1 MANSSGTQWIDQ
13 AHKLGK
19 DLRKRAAEHDHK
31 DLFVKENN
39 AALKKHHVLTAAN
52 PEGIVDVDILI
63 DEHYGFGGI
72 MDKIEAGLN
81 VAGKDINSLT
91 VDDLAPIDEFHTR
104 GRESTLEVAE
114 LANLKASDLV
124 LDVGCGLGGTARHLA
139 EQYECDV
146 VGIDLT
152 EEYISVGKKLTEL
165 VGLSDRVKLRQGSA
179 LEIPYEDES
188 FDIVW
193 TEHVQMNIADKN
205 RFYSEIARVLKPE
218 GRLLF
223 HDIFRGMGDSP
234 FYPAP
239 WAEDESISA
248 LVTQPEARSI
258 IEQVGLEIEHWVG
271 KVQES
276 IEFFK
281 RVSTQIDVGGPPPIG
296 IHLLMGDNAKDKLQ
310 NYVRNLCENRVS
322 VAMGIAHKK

>member
-1 MANSSGTQWIDQ
+1 MNFD
-13 AHKLGK
+13 
-19 DLRKRAAEHDHK
+19 
-31 DLFVKENN
+31 
-39 AALKKHHVLTAAN
+39 ALVEK
-52 PEGIVDVDILI
+52 
-63 DEHYGFGGI
+63 HYGFGGI
-72 MDKIEAGLN
+72 MEKIEAGLN
-81 VAGKDINSLT
+81 LAGKDVNSLT
-91 VDDLAPIDEFHTR
+91 VADLAPIDEFHTR

-114 LANLKASDLV
+114 LAKLKASDLV
-124 LDVGCGLGGTARHLA
+124 LDVGCGLGGTARYLS
-139 EQYECDV
+139 EKYKCNV

-165 VGLSDRVKLRQGSA
+165 VGLIDRVELRHGSA
-179 LEIPYEDES
+179 LEIPYEDER

-205 RFYSEIARVLKPE
+205 RFYSEIARVLKPG

-223 HDIFRGMGDSP
+223 HDIFRGLGDPP
-234 FYPAP
+234 FYPTP

-248 LVTQPEARSI
+248 LATGTEARSI
-258 IEQVGLEIEHWVG
+258 IEQVGLKIEQWLV

-281 RVSTQIDVGGPPPIG
+281 RVSAQIEADGSPPIG

-310 NYVRNLCENRVS
+310 IYVRNLSEDRVS
-322 VAMGIAHKK
+322 VALGMALKISASAS

>member
-1 MANSSGTQWIDQ
+1 MNFD
-13 AHKLGK
+13 
-19 DLRKRAAEHDHK
+19 
-31 DLFVKENN
+31 
-39 AALKKHHVLTAAN
+39 ALVEK
-52 PEGIVDVDILI
+52 
-63 DEHYGFGGI
+63 HYGFGGI
-72 MDKIEAGLN
+72 MEKIEAGLN
-81 VAGKDINSLT
+81 LAGKDVNSLT
-91 VDDLAPIDEFHTR
+91 VADLAPIDEFHTR

-114 LANLKASDLV
+114 LAKLKASDLV
-124 LDVGCGLGGTARHLA
+124 LDVGCGLGGTARYLS
-139 EQYECDV
+139 EKYKCNV

-165 VGLSDRVKLRQGSA
+165 VGLIDRVELRHGSA
-179 LEIPYEDES
+179 LEIPYEDER

-205 RFYSEIARVLKPE
+205 RFYSEIARVLKPG

-223 HDIFRGMGDSP
+223 HDIFRGLGDPP
-234 FYPAP
+234 FYPTP

-248 LVTQPEARSI
+248 LATGTEARSI
-258 IEQVGLEIEHWVG
+258 IEQVGLKIEQWLV

-281 RVSTQIDVGGPPPIG
+281 RVSAQIEADGSPPIG

-310 NYVRNLCENRVS
+310 NYVRNLSEDRVS
-322 VAMGIAHKK
+322 VALGMALKISASAS